1 MSEETPVAETA
12 PVEESPEPALDE
24 KYELAPIP
32 VFDAV
37 PTENEPRIYVLGDEL
52 IAHLSG
58 RTRWLRRPKK
68 PLRLALVVPH
78 RMLAALEGQEP
89 RDQLWMVLADRG
101 DRRAV
106 KALDEGDVWETRWI
120 IRAFWAA
127 YGERQDAR
135 LGESLRS
142 SSS

>member
-1 MSEETPVAETA
+1 MSEEI
-12 PVEESPEPALDE
+12 PVETSPIEETPEPALDE
-24 KYELAPIP
+24 RYELAPIP

-37 PTENEPRIYVLGDEL
+37 PEDEPRIYVLGDEL

-68 PLRLALVVPH
+68 PLRLALTVPF

-89 RDQLWMVLADRG
+89 REQLWMVLADRG

-106 KALDEGDVWETRWI
+106 RALDDGDVWESRWI

-142 SSS
+142 SDS